1 MIVSVVR
8 TMIVYLLVVFAMRL
22 MGKRQ
27 IGELKP
33 HELIITIL
41 ISQIVTIPVQ
51 DNSMPLINSIIP
63 MLTLVS
69 LELFV
74 SFLGMKSFVFR
85 NVLQGRPV
93 LVINRGVID
102 QKQLKRLRFTVDDL
116 IDALRSKDVFDIS
129 TVEYAVIETNGTLT
143 VLTKKAEQPPTCK
156 DLKVK
161 ADENDMAEVLIIDGK
176 KISQYFSEKNVDT
189 SDVEKQLRLNNAKIE
204 DVFLMTRCANKYTII
219 KRQEEK
225 KK

>member
-93 LVINRGVID
+93 LVINHGVID

>member
-93 LVINRGVID
+93 LVINHGVID

-225 KK
+225 K

>member
-93 LVINRGVID
+93 LVINHGVID

-204 DVFLMTRCANKYTII
+204 DIFLMTRCANKYTII

-225 KK
+225 K